1 MIAGEYPNI
10 NGGRSDGEQ
19 IDAEWRGHSL
29 WTWIFLALTGAL
41 CSTILLKVAEIQ
53 YLELLYAFQ
62 LFLLLYVFTQRGFKA
77 RLLRSSVQLGGLYLV
92 FMAGALVLSLAAL
105 RNQFFYP
112 ADLSLLKHPV
122 WITISRIVELLIDA
136 GIMIYLVQEFCGD
149 RRTLAFTMKMYFWTG
164 VASAL
169 YSFLTYP
176 LNVLHIA
183 DLGTYNADHRMRGF
197 YNEGG
202 PYGLYLL
209 SAILVGVALYKL
221 QWGKRNGLR
230 AGLAL
235 LLVAALGSKSK
246 AAVSAA
252 IVMMLV
258 NVLLVQ
264 GAKRRA
270 AVFAVFAVGAIVLSV
285 SVDLPEQLRAY
296 RRNAALYE
304 RISNANFND
313 ANLVYGRIAG
323 AFIVPRIVAAHPI
336 LGVGWGNYGLVRNN
350 PEYRGA
356 STWVSDDGEAALGLL
371 GQTADLGIPLT
382 LLLML
387 CLLFPYLYLRRIQA
401 PLYIKNLAL
410 LQPIIHLFGG
420 QLNLTYPWVV
430 TAFALGLGYL
440 EGRSALRR
448 EAAGAAVLGGS
459 PVLT

>member
-1 MIAGEYPNI
+1 LITDEYPGNDGTRFD
-10 NGGRSDGEQ
+10 GG
-19 IDAEWRGHSL
+19 WRGHSL

-41 CSTILLKVAEIQ
+41 CSTILLKVAAIQ
-53 YLELLYAFQ
+53 YLELLYASQ
-62 LFLLLYVFTQRGFKA
+62 LFLLLYVFAQRGFKV
-77 RLLRSSVQLGGLYLV
+77 RLLRPSVVLGGLYLV
-92 FMAGALVLSLAAL
+92 FMAAALVLSVVGL
-105 RNQFFYP
+105 RNQFFYSS
-112 ADLSLLKHPV
+112 DLSLLKHPV
-122 WITISRIVELLIDA
+122 WITVSRIVELIIDA

-149 RRTLAFTMKMYFWTG
+149 RRTLVFTMKMYFWTG

-183 DLGTYNADHRMRGF
+183 DLGTYNADHRLRGF

-209 SAILVGVALYKL
+209 SAILIGVALYKL
-221 QWGKRNGLR
+221 NGGSRNSLR

-235 LLVAALGSKSK
+235 LFVAVVGSKSK

-252 IVMMLV
+252 IAMMLV

-270 AVFAVFAVGAIVLSV
+270 AVFAVFLVGAIALSL
-285 SVDLPEQLRAY
+285 SVDLPQQLRAY
-296 RRNAALYE
+296 QRNAALYE
-304 RISNANFND
+304 RLSNANFND

-382 LLLML
+382 LLLTF
-387 CLLFPYLYLRRIQA
+387 CLMFPYLYLRRIQA

-430 TAFALGLGYL
+430 TAFALGLGYI
-440 EGRSALRR
+440 EGRATLRR
-448 EAAGAAVLGGS
+448 DAAGAAVLGGA